1 MHILHATLCLIIFT
15 IITTIIPRAVGTT
28 ADLFIYLF
36 LVPVG
41 EARYSC
47 TVTPSARETT
57 RARSRY
63 GAARFRAR
71 RRFSSDGAVIVGC
84 FARAPRREKKKIRSF
99 QCKILSAPDKPEH
112 REIQNESGGRDR
124 TTCAIVAGNNDVLLL
139 LLLIIIIYFKTT
151 QRVVSSLLSSPE
163 LSMVL
168 KSRA

>member
-1 MHILHATLCLIIFT
+1 MHLQRELIPMHILHATLCLIIFT

-84 FARAPRREKKKIRSF
+84 FARAPRREKKKSALSNARSF
-99 QCKILSAPDKPEH
+99 RRLTNPSTARYKTKAE
-112 REIQNESGGRDR
+112 GGTAR
-124 TTCAIVAGNNDVLLL
+124 
-139 LLLIIIIYFKTT
+139 
-151 QRVVSSLLSSPE
+151 
-163 LSMVL
+163 
-168 KSRA
+168 RARL